1 MSGYPVEKS
10 ERVYEGGVF
19 SLRRD
24 EVGMPDGQ
32 IGIREVVEHPGAIA
46 VVALDEASRVVLVR
60 QYRHPVRGY
69 LWELP
74 AGLLDE
80 PGEPALIAVRREL
93 HEEAGVTAATWHTL
107 VDLRTSPGCSDEA
120 VRVYLARDL
129 SDVPSDERYVGRNE
143 ESELTVERVPLA
155 DAVAQILT
163 GQLENAITVAGILAA
178 VACRNGGYADLRPAD
193 ADWPARPDVAP

>member
-10 ERVYEGGVF
+10 ERVYEGTVL

-32 IGIREVVEHPGAIA
+32 IGIREVVEHPGAVA
-46 VVALDEASRVVLVR
+46 VVALDDASRVVLVR

-69 LWELP
+69 LRELP

-80 PGEPALIAVRREL
+80 PGEAAHVAVRREL

-120 VRVYLARDL
+120 VRVYLARAL
-129 SDVPSDERYVGRNE
+129 SDVAVAERYVGRNE
-143 ESELTVERVPLA
+143 ESDLTIERVPLD
-155 DAVAQILT
+155 DAVQQILT
-163 GQLENAITVAGILAA
+163 GQIENAITVAGIMAA
-178 VACRNGGYADLRPAD
+178 LACRNSGYADLRPAD
-193 ADWPARPDVAP
+193 APWAARPDVAP